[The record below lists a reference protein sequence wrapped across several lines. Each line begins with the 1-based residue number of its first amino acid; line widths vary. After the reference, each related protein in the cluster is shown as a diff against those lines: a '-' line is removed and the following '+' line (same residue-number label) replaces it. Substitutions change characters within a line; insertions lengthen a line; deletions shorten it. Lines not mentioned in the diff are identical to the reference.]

1 MGDVEGEET
10 QLNGKHLRHPIRRTV
25 EKLLEIRETV
35 ANKRFMHS
43 IVVGLR
49 HPRLAD
55 GKIFGRMGKLFH
67 VFRVLPG
74 LYRPFGE
81 LFMPSQE
88 DVFAGVKEQLIEA
101 LAVDDDQVTPEATLM
116 GDLGAESIDL
126 LDIVYRLEKH
136 FSIKIDRGELV
147 PDDIVNDTQG
157 KYVLDGKLT
166 AIGLEEIKKR
176 IPFADL
182 SSLEKNPVIQ
192 NLATVL
198 TVKDMCYLVEQKVG
212 I

>member
-1 MGDVEGEET
+1 
-10 QLNGKHLRHPIRRTV
+10 
-25 EKLLEIRETV
+25 
-35 ANKRFMHS
+35 
-43 IVVGLR
+43 
-49 HPRLAD
+49 
-55 GKIFGRMGKLFH
+55 
-67 VFRVLPG
+67 
-74 LYRPFGE
+74 
-81 LFMPSQE
+81 MPSKE

-136 FSIKIDRGELV
+136 FAIKIDRGELV

-157 KYVLDGKLT
+157 KYVIEGKLT
-166 AIGLEEIKKR
+166 ALGLEEIKKR

-182 SSLEKNPVIQ
+182 SSLESNPVVQ

-198 TVKDMCYLVEQKVG
+198 TVKDMCHLVEQKVG
-212 I
+212 V

>member
-1 MGDVEGEET
+1 
-10 QLNGKHLRHPIRRTV
+10 
-25 EKLLEIRETV
+25 
-35 ANKRFMHS
+35 
-43 IVVGLR
+43 
-49 HPRLAD
+49 
-55 GKIFGRMGKLFH
+55 
-67 VFRVLPG
+67 
-74 LYRPFGE
+74 
-81 LFMPSQE
+81 
-88 DVFAGVKEQLIEA
+88 
-101 LAVDDDQVTPEATLM
+101 M

-147 PDDIVNDTQG
+147 PEDIINDTQG
-157 KYVLDGKLT
+157 VYVVDGKLN
-166 AIGLEEIKKR
+166 ALGLEEIKKR

-198 TVKDMCYLVEQKVG
+198 TVKDMCHLVEMKLG

>member
-1 MGDVEGEET
+1 MPPAR
-10 QLNGKHLRHPIRRTV
+10 LRSAENTHKFFTHP
-25 EKLLEIRETV
+25 L
-35 ANKRFMHS
+35 
-43 IVVGLR
+43 
-49 HPRLAD
+49 PRLAEGIFF
-55 GKIFGRMGKLFH
+55 GKIALCLFRASFARLIPS
-67 VFRVLPG
+67 VWRF
-74 LYRPFGE
+74 FA
-81 LFMPSQE
+81 MPSKE
-88 DVFAGVKEQLIEA
+88 DVFEGVKEQLIEA

-136 FSIKIDRGELV
+136 FDIKIDRGELV

-157 KYVLDGKLT
+157 KYVIDGKLT
-166 AIGLEEIKKR
+166 ALGLEEIKQR
-176 IPFADL
+176 IPFADI

-198 TVKDMCYLVEQKVG
+198 TVKDMCHLVEQKLG

>member
-1 MGDVEGEET
+1 
-10 QLNGKHLRHPIRRTV
+10 
-25 EKLLEIRETV
+25 
-35 ANKRFMHS
+35 
-43 IVVGLR
+43 
-49 HPRLAD
+49 
-55 GKIFGRMGKLFH
+55 
-67 VFRVLPG
+67 
-74 LYRPFGE
+74 
-81 LFMPSQE
+81 MPSKD

-157 KYVLDGKLT
+157 TYVVDGKLT
-166 AIGLEEIKKR
+166 QLGLQEIKQR
-176 IPFADL
+176 IPFADI
-182 SSLEKNPVIQ
+182 SSLEKNPVVQ

-198 TVKDMCYLVEQKVG
+198 TVQDMCHLVELKLN

>member
-1 MGDVEGEET
+1 
-10 QLNGKHLRHPIRRTV
+10 L
-25 EKLLEIRETV
+25 
-35 ANKRFMHS
+35 
-43 IVVGLR
+43 
-49 HPRLAD
+49 PRLAD
-55 GKIFGRMGKLFH
+55 GKIFGRIGGLFRGRG
-67 VFRVLPG
+67 VYPAPG
-74 LYRPFGE
+74 LYRSFGE
-81 LFMPSQE
+81 LNMPSKE
-88 DVFAGVKEQLIEA
+88 DVFAGVQEQLVEA

-157 KYVLDGKLT
+157 VYVVDGKLT
-166 AIGLEEIKKR
+166 AVGLEEIKKR

-182 SSLEKNPVIQ
+182 SSLEANPVIQ

-198 TVKDMCYLVEQKVG
+198 TVKDMCHLVEQKLG